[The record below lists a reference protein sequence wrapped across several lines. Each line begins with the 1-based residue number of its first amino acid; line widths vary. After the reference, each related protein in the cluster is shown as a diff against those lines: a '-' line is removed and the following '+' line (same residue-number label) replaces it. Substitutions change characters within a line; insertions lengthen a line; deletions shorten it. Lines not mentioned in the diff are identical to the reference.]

1 MPAGLQSSSMVPNKT
16 IACSEQSDTAPIRRL
31 ERCGSNSR
39 CVARPPDDR
48 IFGILIQ
55 GYHSSLMCEL
65 RRSRGACLD
74 RQTGLSGLP
83 LPKVFSYGG
92 RTHRYWRDPTFGS
105 LARRSSSRV
114 ISPSQLADFPAAI
127 RWRPGVVMRSRP
139 AKSLIYPSAMSRA
152 LCLAG
157 TNAGGWAGRLL
168 PTKTKE
174 ENSSLVSKLESI
186 II

>member
-1 MPAGLQSSSMVPNKT
+1 MPAGLQSSSMVPNKR
-16 IACSEQSDTAPIRRL
+16 IACSERSDTAPIRRL
-31 ERCGSNSR
+31 ERCSSNSR

-105 LARRSSSRV
+105 LARRSSSRGELKV
-114 ISPSQLADFPAAI
+114 KRINKPVS
-127 RWRPGVVMRSRP
+127 
-139 AKSLIYPSAMSRA
+139 
-152 LCLAG
+152 
-157 TNAGGWAGRLL
+157 AGRFSGSYSMAPRRRHAKPSREVTHIAQRNEPGTMLGG
-168 PTKTKE
+168 
-174 ENSSLVSKLESI
+174 NQRRGVGR
-186 II
+186 